1 MAPDVPGVLL
11 GDPTRLRQVLT
22 NLVGNAIK
30 FTENGEVEVVVG
42 GRAEEGGEFL
52 LEFLCATPVLAFRK
66 TSMKRSSAP
75 FLRLTNRQPES
86 TAGQVLGLPSVV
98 VSWS

>member
-52 LEFLCATPVLAFRK
+52 LDVSVRDSGVGIPEDKHEAVFGA
-66 TSMKRSSAP
+66 